1 MKHSFIELFKKF
13 EIKNNEHLM
22 IHADTSFFFQFPKQN
37 NQEIIQNFI
46 QSLIKFKKNLK
57 IYIPTFTYT
66 FCEKKKFDIIKTP
79 SEVGKFS
86 ETCLKFNK
94 FRRTMNPIFS
104 FATFNFEREMELI
117 NNEICFGKNSI
128 FDFFKKK
135 KGKKIVLGCSFEKSV
150 TFIHHIEELK
160 NVKYRFYKNFHG
172 ILKNY
177 DGINKKISIRYFVRK
192 KKLNMRIKNKKLS
205 SFYKSFDYGRHSVYC
220 TISSELQKK
229 VLKKLNKDDNFLV
242 R

>member
-1 MKHSFIELFKKF
+1 MKHNFTELFKKLK
-13 EIKNNEHLM
+13 IKNNEHLM
-22 IHADTSFFFQFPKQN
+22 IHADSSFFFQFSKQN
-37 NQEIIQNFI
+37 NQEIIKNFI
-46 QSLIKFKKNLK
+46 QSLIRFKKNLK
-57 IYIPTFTYT
+57 IFIPTFTYT

-94 FRRTMNPIFS
+94 FKRTMNPIFS

-128 FDFFKKK
+128 FDYFQKK
-135 KGKKIVLGCSFEKSV
+135 KGKIIVLGCSFEKSV

-160 NVKYRFYKNFHG
+160 NVKYRFYKNFYG
-172 ILKNY
+172 TLKNH
-177 DGINKKISIRYFVRK
+177 DRTNKKICIKYFVRK
-192 KKLNMRIKNKKLS
+192 KKLNKKIKNKKLS
-205 SFYKSFDYGRHSVYC
+205 SFYKNFNFGRHSVYFA
-220 TISSELQKK
+220 ISNVLQTKC
-229 VLKKLNKDDNFLV
+229 LKELNKNDSFLV

>member
-1 MKHSFIELFKKF
+1 M
-13 EIKNNEHLM
+13 
-22 IHADTSFFFQFPKQN
+22 
-37 NQEIIQNFI
+37 
-46 QSLIKFKKNLK
+46 
-57 IYIPTFTYT
+57 
-66 FCEKKKFDIIKTP
+66 
-79 SEVGKFS
+79 
-86 ETCLKFNK
+86 
-94 FRRTMNPIFS
+94 
-104 FATFNFEREMELI
+104 
-117 NNEICFGKNSI
+117 
-128 FDFFKKK
+128 
-135 KGKKIVLGCSFEKSV
+135 
-150 TFIHHIEELK
+150 
-160 NVKYRFYKNFHG
+160 FYKNFHG